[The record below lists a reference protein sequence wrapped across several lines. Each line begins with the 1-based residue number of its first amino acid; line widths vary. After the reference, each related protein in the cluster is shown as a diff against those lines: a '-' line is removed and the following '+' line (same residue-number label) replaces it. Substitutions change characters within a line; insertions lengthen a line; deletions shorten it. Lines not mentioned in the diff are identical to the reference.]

1 MEDKNKISIKS
12 HRFVMED
19 CKRAYIT
26 GVSDVISFDLKA
38 VLLETCCGMLTI
50 KGDNLHVS
58 RLSLEKGELDIDGRI
73 DATTYSE
80 ASLMHKKGQN
90 LMGRLFK

>member
-1 MEDKNKISIKS
+1 MEEKNRISVKS
-12 HRFVMED
+12 HKFIMED
-19 CKRAYIT
+19 CKKAFIT
-26 GVSDVISFDLKA
+26 GVNDVISFDLKV

-58 RLSLEKGELDIDGRI
+58 RLSLEKGELDIDGKI
-73 DATTYSE
+73 DGATYSE
-80 ASLMHKKGQN
+80 INGIHKKSQN

>member
-1 MEDKNKISIKS
+1 MEDKNRIQIRPHKFI
-12 HRFVMED
+12 MED

-26 GVSDVISFDLKA
+26 GVNDVISFDLKV
-38 VLLETCCGMLTI
+38 VLLETGCGMLTI

-73 DATTYSE
+73 DGAIYSE
-80 ASLMHKKGQN
+80 ASAIHKKGQN